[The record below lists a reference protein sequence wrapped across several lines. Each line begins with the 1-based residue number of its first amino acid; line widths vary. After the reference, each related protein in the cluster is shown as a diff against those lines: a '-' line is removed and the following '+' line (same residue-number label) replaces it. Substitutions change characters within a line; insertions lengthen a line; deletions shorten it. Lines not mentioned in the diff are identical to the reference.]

1 MTLQHRVQDVLDELV
16 ATGAETGLQVAV
28 HHRGDRV
35 RPRRHRRCRRHD
47 RTAGDPADLVLQLLH
62 CQGRGRVDRPPA
74 GQGRPG
80 RLRHAGGGGVA
91 GVRGARQADRD
102 PAAGA
107 DARGGGSACDA
118 PAGSAPPTWP
128 NWPRVCA
135 AIAGAQP
142 RWRPGT
148 RTGYHSF
155 TFGFLVGEIA
165 RRVTG
170 QPVRRL
176 LHDWVAAPL
185 GIVGEL
191 YFGVPPT
198 ELARLAR
205 LEDAEPHPAEPA
217 EHDSILAPWERQ
229 PRASM
234 GNSPDFLQA
243 DVPSVGTFTA
253 RGIATV
259 YAAILDGPL
268 IAADQLAELSAVAF
282 EGTDQVF
289 GNPARL
295 ALGYPLGRVGAPADE
310 APTTFGWPGGG
321 GQLRLR
327 QPRHGDVVRGHQE
340 PPHPRLRHRATPLG
354 HRDRRARPARLLPAA
369 RAKLAP
375 QDPRS
380 RSSSRAPGMLDKV
393 GPPHDE
399 EHPIH

>member
-1 MTLQHRVQDVLDELV
+1 MTLQDRVQDVVDELV
-16 ATGAETGLQVAV
+16 ATGAENGLKVAV
-28 HHRGDRV
+28 HHRGRQV
-35 RPRRHRRCRRHD
+35 
-47 RTAGDPADLVLQLLH
+47 
-62 CQGRGRVDRPPA
+62 VDA
-74 GQGRPG
+74 
-80 RLRHAGGGGVA
+80 VA
-91 GVRGARQADRD
+91 GVADGTTGRPVTPETPFFSFSTGKGVAALIAHLLVRNGLVGYDTPVAEVWPEFGVRGKETATLRQVLTHTVGVPAMPGGLGPTDLAD
-102 PAAGA
+102 
-107 DARGGGSACDA
+107 
-118 PAGSAPPTWP
+118 
-128 NWPRVCA
+128 WPRVCA
-135 AIAGAQP
+135 AIAEAEP

-155 TFGFLVGEIA
+155 TFGFLAGEIA

-170 QPVRRL
+170 KPMRRL
-176 LHDWVAAPL
+176 VHDWVAAPL
-185 GIVGEL
+185 GIIGEL

-217 EHDSILAPWERQ
+217 QDDSILAPWERQ

-259 YAAILDGPL
+259 YAAILDGRL

-295 ALGYPLGRVGAPADE
+295 GLGYPLGRVGAPPDE

-321 GQLRLR
+321 GSYAYANPATGTSFAVTKNRLTPDFATAQR
-327 QPRHGDVVRGHQE
+327 LSDVVTAELGPLASCR
-340 PPHPRLRHRATPLG
+340 PR
-354 HRDRRARPARLLPAA
+354 RPS
-369 RAKLAP
+369 
-375 QDPRS
+375 QF
-380 RSSSRAPGMLDKV
+380 
-393 GPPHDE
+393 
-399 EHPIH
+399 I